1 MTRLIDADALKRKFK
16 AERGGLWAMSV
27 VDSMQTVDA
36 VEAVVRC
43 EDCKHFDTKD
53 CADGFGWCKRNGTGH
68 GSTDDWFCAD
78 GERKEQNDE

>member
-43 EDCKHFDTKD
+43 EDCKYWGKNVPGKFDV
-53 CADGFGWCKRNGTGH
+53 GGTP
-68 GSTDDWFCAD
+68 WEYCCIV
-78 GERKEQNDE
+78 